1 MEKSSKGNE
10 KFDRKLL
17 LGLSEDQHQKL
28 SAIARQ
34 QGRSMSSLLREA
46 AIKVYKLPAVQR
58 F

>member
-1 MEKSSKGNE
+1 MEKSSKGNK

-34 QGRSMSSLLREA
+34 QGRSMGSLLREA